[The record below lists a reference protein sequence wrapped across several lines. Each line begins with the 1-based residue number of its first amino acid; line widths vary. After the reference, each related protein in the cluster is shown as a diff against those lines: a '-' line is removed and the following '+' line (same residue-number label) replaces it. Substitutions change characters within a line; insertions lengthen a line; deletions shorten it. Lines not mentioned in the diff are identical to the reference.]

1 VISRNFCALKLKTRG
16 GEKNPMDLSRRDFMK
31 LSGATAGGLFLPA
44 SFAASALAASDILFP
59 LHKPIGE
66 AATICPYCSCGCGL
80 LIATGPDGHIINSEG
95 DPDNINNRGALDPK
109 SLSVRSLSQSERRLR
124 KPLYRAPGS
133 ATFEEKEWSWVI
145 EQVAQRI
152 KDTRDATFEKTNA
165 NGVTVNRTQGI
176 AFLGGAANNDEECY
190 LAVKLARA
198 LGLVFIE
205 HQARI

>member
-1 VISRNFCALKLKTRG
+1 
-16 GEKNPMDLSRRDFMK
+16 
-31 LSGATAGGLFLPA
+31 
-44 SFAASALAASDILFP
+44 
-59 LHKPIGE
+59 
-66 AATICPYCSCGCGL
+66 L

-109 SLSVRSLSQSERRLR
+109 SISVRSMSQSDRRLT

-133 ATFEEKEWSWVI
+133 DKFEEVEWDWII
-145 EQVAQRI
+145 EQVANKI
-152 KDTRDATFEKTNA
+152 KSTRDANWTATND
-165 NGVTVNRTQGI
+165 NGVTVNRTEAI

-198 LGLVFIE
+198 LGMLFIE

>member
-1 VISRNFCALKLKTRG
+1 MLPTGLMARAAESG
-16 GEKNPMDLSRRDFMK
+16 WEK
-31 LSGATAGGLFLPA
+31 
-44 SFAASALAASDILFP
+44 FP

-109 SLSVRSLSQSERRLR
+109 SISVRNLSQSDRRLR

-133 ATFEEKEWSWVI
+133 AKFEEVEWDWMI
-145 EQVAQRI
+145 DQVSRKV
-152 KDTRDATFEKTNA
+152 KDTRDTTFEKTNA
-165 NGVTVNRTQGI
+165 DGVTVNRTQAI
-176 AFLGGAANNDEECY
+176 AFMGGAANNGEECY
-190 LAVKLARA
+190 LATKLGRA
-198 LGLVFIE
+198 LGLVYLE

>member
-1 VISRNFCALKLKTRG
+1 
-16 GEKNPMDLSRRDFMK
+16 MK
-31 LSGATAGGLFLPA
+31 LSGASVGGLFLPA
-44 SFAASALAASDILFP
+44 SFAASAAAAAATFP
-59 LHKPIGE
+59 LHKAIGE

-109 SLSVRSLSQSERRLR
+109 SISVRSLSTSERRLK

-133 ATFEEKEWSWVI
+133 DKFEEVEWDWIV

-152 KDTRDATFEKTNA
+152 KDTRDETFESTNQD
-165 NGVTVNRTQGI
+165 GVTVNRTPGI

-198 LGLVFIE
+198 LGLVYIE

>member
-1 VISRNFCALKLKTRG
+1 
-16 GEKNPMDLSRRDFMK
+16 MDLTRRDFLK
-31 LSGATAGGLFLPA
+31 LSGASAGGLFLPA
-44 SFAASALAASDILFP
+44 TFAAGAAAAAAAIFP

-109 SLSVRSLSQSERRLR
+109 SISVRSMSQSDRRLR

-133 ATFEEKEWSWVI
+133 DKFEEVEWDWI
-145 EQVAQRI
+145 IDQVANKI
-152 KDTRDATFEKTNA
+152 KATRDENWTPTND
-165 NGVTVNRTQGI
+165 NGVTVNRTEAI
-176 AFLGGAANNDEECY
+176 AFLEGAANNDEECY
-190 LAVKLARA
+190 IAVKLARA
-198 LGLVFIE
+198 LGLVYIE